1 MSIAAMAVPLEAPMG
16 DARPALAVDVG
27 GTNLPVGVADPGGRL
42 IASAHRPTPRDLDAE
57 QLWRTLDAQI
67 TQVLRTAGVR
77 GAAELAGVGCG
88 CGGPMGWAAGRGGR
102 VGLR

>member
-27 GTNLPVGVADPGGRL
+27 GTKLAVGVADPGGRL
-42 IASAHRPTPRDLDAE
+42 ITSAHRPTPRDLDAE

-77 GAAELAGVGCG
+77 GAAELAGGGCG
-88 CGGPMGWAAGRGGR
+88 WGGPAAAGAAGSAGS
-102 VGLR
+102 G